1 MNKTPRISAIA
12 AMARNRVIGKDNAMP
27 WHLPDDLKIFKTRTM
42 NKPVIMGRKTFES
55 VLAHIGKPMPGRHS
69 IIISRGDYHYPGV
82 NVHTSLDD
90 ALAEARAWA
99 AQNNADEIIIGGG
112 AQIYQLALPV
122 TDRIYLTVVDADY
135 DGDAHFPAL
144 GNEWRETARETYA
157 GFIIQTLDKI

>member
-1 MNKTPRISAIA
+1 MNPSPRISAIA

-27 WHLPDDLKIFKTRTM
+27 WHLPEDLKIFKARTM
-42 NKPVIMGRKTFES
+42 HKPVIMGRKTFES

-69 IIISRGDYHYPGV
+69 IIVSRGDFTFPGV
-82 NVHTSLDD
+82 NVHPSLEG

-112 AQIYQLALPV
+112 GQIYELALPV

-135 DGDAHFPAL
+135 EGDAYFPAL
-144 GNEWRETARETYA
+144 DASWRETARESHA
-157 GFIIQTLDKI
+157 GFIIKTLDRV

>member
-82 NVHTSLDD
+82 NVHASLGS
-90 ALAEARAWA
+90 ALDEARAWA

-157 GFIIQTLDKI
+157 GFIIQTLEKI